1 MNRDFLKEAIADAK
15 AVKESAIANA
25 KVALEEAFTPQLKSM
40 LAAKLDEM
48 ETSDEDDVKEMRGS
62 SYEEDDSMREEMRGK
77 SMEDDTMEEEMKSM
91 EDDTMRE
98 GKRAKNKETRKT
110 EDERYG
116 NDLAEAKEEMDEE
129 VNLDEILA
137 EIDNEVSEDA
147 RTDAEEEGY
156 KDGMEDEKEDMEDDE
171 LDLDDMS
178 DEDLKSFIE
187 DVIADMV
194 TAGELEAGTEFEA
207 KDEEV
212 EDDEVEVEDDVEV
225 EVTEGKKEE
234 MDEEMKSMED
244 DVKEEKEDMDE
255 VNTTGVPGTYKA
267 GNKWDEEGAIT
278 NALKDAGVSI
288 AALGKKGLDALKKWS
303 EDFEKNKKYASSGNK
318 AATRPGKGFLG
329 LEEDLK
335 EASSTIE
342 ALKSELHEVNLLN
355 AKLLYTNKIFKSKSL
370 TESQKGKVLEAF
382 DKANDVK
389 GVKLVYETLDKNM
402 KVKYKSTVT
411 EGIVGSASKSIS
423 NVRAN
428 KKQPIVESN
437 EMVKR
442 FQKLAGIK

>member
-62 SYEEDDSMREEMRGK
+62 SYEEDDSMREEMT
-77 SMEDDTMEEEMKSM
+77 DPD
-91 EDDTMRE
+91 MRH
-98 GKRAKNKETRKT
+98 G
-110 EDERYG
+110 EDEDG
-116 NDLAEAKEEMDEE
+116 KPEAGALKATEKDREINEDEE
-129 VNLDEILA
+129 INLDEILA

-156 KDGMEDEKEDMEDDE
+156 EDGMKDEKEDMEDDE

-178 DEDLKSFIE
+178 DDDLKSFIE

-194 TAGELEAGTEFEA
+194 SAGELEAGTEFEA

-212 EDDEVEVEDDVEV
+212 EDDEVEVEVEDEV
-225 EVTEGKKEE
+225 EITEEKEEIDENEEVNEFNTSGGVSMSYKKGNKYDEDFMKAIKGDVKNLSSTLKASMKKALGLTEGEDIDEINTSGGVNMSYTKGNPYDEDFMKAFKGDVSKLSQGLKDKLKKLFKEE
-234 MDEEMKSMED
+234 ME
-244 DVKEEKEDMDE
+244 
-255 VNTTGVPGTYKA
+255 
-267 GNKWDEEGAIT
+267 
-278 NALKDAGVSI
+278 
-288 AALGKKGLDALKKWS
+288 
-303 EDFEKNKKYASSGNK
+303 
-318 AATRPGKGFLG
+318 
-329 LEEDLK
+329 LEE
-335 EASSTIE
+335 AYNTIE
-342 ALKSELHEVNLLN
+342 ALRSELHEVNLLN
-355 AKLLYTNKIFKSKSL
+355 AKLLYTNKIFKSKTL

-402 KVKYKSTVT
+402 KVKYKSTVS
-411 EGIVGSASKSIS
+411 EGIVGSASKGIS
-423 NVRAN
+423 NVKTT

-437 EMVKR
+437 EMVSR

>member
-62 SYEEDDSMREEMRGK
+62 SYEEDDSMREEMT
-77 SMEDDTMEEEMKSM
+77 DPD
-91 EDDTMRE
+91 MRH
-98 GKRAKNKETRKT
+98 G
-110 EDERYG
+110 EDEDG
-116 NDLAEAKEEMDEE
+116 KPEAGALKATEKDREINEDEE
-129 VNLDEILA
+129 INLDEILA

-156 KDGMEDEKEDMEDDE
+156 EDGMKDEKEDMEDDE

-178 DEDLKSFIE
+178 DDDLKSFIE

-194 TAGELEAGTEFEA
+194 SAGELEAGTEFEA

-212 EDDEVEVEDDVEV
+212 EDNEVDIEVEDEVEITEEKEEIDENEEVNEFNTSGGVSMSYKKGNKYDEDFMKAIKGDVKNLSSTLKASMKKALGL
-225 EVTEGKKEE
+225 TEGEDIDEINTSGGVNMSYTKGNPYDEDFMKAFKGDVSKLSQGLKDKLKKLFKEE
-234 MDEEMKSMED
+234 ME
-244 DVKEEKEDMDE
+244 
-255 VNTTGVPGTYKA
+255 
-267 GNKWDEEGAIT
+267 
-278 NALKDAGVSI
+278 
-288 AALGKKGLDALKKWS
+288 
-303 EDFEKNKKYASSGNK
+303 
-318 AATRPGKGFLG
+318 
-329 LEEDLK
+329 LEE
-335 EASSTIE
+335 AYNTIE
-342 ALKSELHEVNLLN
+342 ALRSELHEVNLLN
-355 AKLLYTNKIFKSKSL
+355 AKLLYTNKIFKSKTL

-402 KVKYKSTVT
+402 KVKYKSTVS
-411 EGIVGSASKSIS
+411 EGIVGSASKGIS
-423 NVRAN
+423 NVKTT

-437 EMVKR
+437 EMVSR

>member
-48 ETSDEDDVKEMRGS
+48 ETSDEDDIKEMNR

-137 EIDNEVSEDA
+137 EIDNEISEDA

>member
-244 DVKEEKEDMDE
+244 DVNEEEDIDE

-335 EASSTIE
+335 EASSTIK

>member
-48 ETSDEDDVKEMRGS
+48 ETSDEDDIKEMNR
-62 SYEEDDSMREEMRGK
+62 SYEEDDSMREEMKDK
-77 SMEDDTMEEEMKSM
+77 SMEDDSMREEMKSM

-110 EDERYG
+110 EDERSG

-156 KDGMEDEKEDMEDDE
+156 KDGMKDEKEDMEDDE

-318 AATRPGKGFLG
+318 VATRPGKGFLG